1 MEIKLV
7 REHYKPDSTIGRL
20 LVDGTFE
27 CFTLE
32 DGVRTTKVFGETAI
46 PPGSYR
52 VTVTM
57 SPRFKRLLPRL
68 HDVPN
73 FDGVLIH
80 PGNTAADTHGCIL
93 VGQAW
98 QPGQETIGA
107 SRAAFAALFAK
118 IQEVLA
124 TAGDVSIEIVQQN
137 APREIVMRSVRGG
150 AARAGTAKPKR
161 KAAKIKKPVRKKP
174 AAKKTIKRVA
184 ASGRK
189 ALAKTKPRRR
199 RS

>member
-7 REHYKPDSTIGRL
+7 REQYKPDSTIGRL

-32 DGVRTTKVFGETAI
+32 DGVRTNKVFGETAI
-46 PPGSYR
+46 PPGNYR

-98 QPGQETIGA
+98 QPGQETISA

-118 IQEVLA
+118 IQEALA
-124 TAGDVSIEIVQQN
+124 NAGDVSIEIVQQN
-137 APREIVMRSVRGG
+137 APREIVMRAVRGAG
-150 AARAGTAKPKR
+150 AAKPKR
-161 KAAKIKKPVRKKP
+161 KAAKVKKTARKKSV
-174 AAKKTIKRVA
+174 AKK
-184 ASGRK
+184 RK
-189 ALAKTKPRRR
+189 KKTRP
-199 RS
+199 S